1 MKTPREHFFD
11 ESARNLGVP
20 KKIENG
26 SATVIFLALMAIML
40 MLVTAES
47 YALFQLRSE
56 VKLLEQRQIKRLN
69 HVPPAPV
76 TVIKPDS
83 K

>member
-1 MKTPREHFFD
+1 
-11 ESARNLGVP
+11 
-20 KKIENG
+20 
-26 SATVIFLALMAIML
+26 
-40 MLVTAES
+40 
-47 YALFQLRSE
+47 